1 MKSLSK
7 AEVDAFSKE
16 FALYVCRLRCPTEKF
31 LKKME
36 NAINHA
42 ATLSKEDK
50 EMLQDIFYTGFISD
64 KKYKAT
70 GDYKASYDDDAVKG
84 YFGDVF
90 ITY

>member
-1 MKSLSK
+1 MLRFPDIRRWFHIIDYTEINNCRKIEVNMKSLSK

-50 EMLQDIFYTGFISD
+50 EMLQDIFYT
-64 KKYKAT
+64 
-70 GDYKASYDDDAVKG
+70 
-84 YFGDVF
+84 
-90 ITY
+90 